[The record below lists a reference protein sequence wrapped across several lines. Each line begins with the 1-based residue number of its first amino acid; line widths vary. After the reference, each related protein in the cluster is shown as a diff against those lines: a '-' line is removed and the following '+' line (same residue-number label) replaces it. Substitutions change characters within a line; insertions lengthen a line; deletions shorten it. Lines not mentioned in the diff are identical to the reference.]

1 MLNELKA
8 SDIKVLGESWLMRT
22 KIKMFCNL
30 PALLRA
36 HVYKLQPPYLA
47 VNLNSS
53 CPEGLMTGESVYCS
67 KLPLK
72 EESRKSCSMSG
83 GSQRS
88 QQLFPLHSPI
98 GSVILLN
105 FSLTHIFF
113 SSAMYGLLFAQ
124 YLLFHLF
131 TFFPS
136 HAQQA
141 GSLKMNTALE
151 YSTRVVQEGERR
163 CKKST
168 INDLV
173 HLTPL
178 RIPLMNPPNSFSH
191 LCWNFETIYGG

>member
-1 MLNELKA
+1 
-8 SDIKVLGESWLMRT
+8 MRT

-98 GSVILLN
+98 GSVSSQLFPLLN
-105 FSLTHIFF
+105 IF
-113 SSAMYGLLFAQ
+113 LF
-124 YLLFHLF
+124 LHLF
-131 TFFPS
+131 LVYFLLNNLCSTCLRSSRPTQFLLS
-136 HAQQA
+136 
-141 GSLKMNTALE
+141 SVLE
-151 YSTRVVQEGERR
+151 FLNNLWG
-163 CKKST
+163 
-168 INDLV
+168 
-173 HLTPL
+173 
-178 RIPLMNPPNSFSH
+178 
-191 LCWNFETIYGG
+191 